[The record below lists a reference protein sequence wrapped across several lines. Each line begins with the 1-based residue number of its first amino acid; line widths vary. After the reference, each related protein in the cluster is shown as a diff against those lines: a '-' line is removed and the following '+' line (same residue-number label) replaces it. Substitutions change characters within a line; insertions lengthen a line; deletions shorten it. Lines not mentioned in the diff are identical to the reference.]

1 MMISGQ
7 KAAHI
12 ALECLGVKNAIRPN
26 HLTEEAAI
34 AKAA

>member
-12 ALECLGVKNAIRPN
+12 ALECLGVKNSIRPS
-26 HLTEEAAI
+26 HLTEEEAI